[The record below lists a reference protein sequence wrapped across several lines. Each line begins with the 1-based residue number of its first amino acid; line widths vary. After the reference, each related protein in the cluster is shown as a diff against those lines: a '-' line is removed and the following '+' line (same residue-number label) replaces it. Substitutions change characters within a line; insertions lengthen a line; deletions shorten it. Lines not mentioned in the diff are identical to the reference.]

1 MKVKDRFLYIGIASY
16 FGIALL
22 LSGCTGDEKISSSH
36 SEDVQTPLMLEPTL
50 SIGHAV
56 TRASGE
62 TFGKGDQLNVYFRH
76 TTGGTKGNYT
86 ISDNV
91 SSFSQLVKI
100 NALNPS
106 GVYWEDFSKS
116 ASADTDIR
124 TAGHALQPYYGYC
137 YNGGTPTT
145 RLEESTGI
153 LSWTIS
159 DQTSAEAVQNADL
172 LWMSEQE
179 AVAYSHDNKG
189 GIISLPFTHAMSE
202 ITVTIKTNT
211 TFGESPLTNTALT
224 LYSMNTVATVNA
236 PEGNISSSSPE
247 DITMYGD
254 DYTSGSSRTY
264 TAIVAPGTALKVGDK
279 LLDIVDVEGNNYTL
293 TITEDMLKTA
303 AWAKEGYTSDQTE
316 ITTKSGVNYHLDV
329 NLSKAALGVV
339 ASLIDW
345 TPVKAEGNGNIA
357 FDNDIKVV
365 TVDGEGVE
373 FGDKAKFAL
382 YWKKNAENEEYA
394 AATTL
399 TYDATAKTWSYDPAI
414 YWPNGKD
421 SYYFRALSGIDDTAV
436 KQGDDVLWGTTAQH
450 NGIEAGAAIAPRTGN
465 VPLIFEHAMSKITF
479 DLTTTDGDDKVDL
492 EGATISI
499 SNLYTEGTISI
510 DDGAITGTTS
520 TEAAISNLSENT
532 AIIVLPQTIS
542 NDAIVTILLT
552 DGTNYKLQLNQCL
565 DDSKKAIASWERG
578 KSYTYTITVKK
589 EAVQFR
595 ALIQDWKLATGSGN
609 ATLDWD

>member
-293 TITEDMLKTA
+293 TITEDMLKAT
-303 AWAKEGYTSDQTE
+303 AWAKEGYTEDQTK
-316 ITTKSGVNYHLDV
+316 ITTQSGVNYHLDA

-345 TPVKAEGNGNIA
+345 TSVTADGNGNIA
-357 FDNDIKVV
+357 FDDDINVV

-450 NGIEAGAAIAPRTGN
+450 NGIEAGAAIAPRTGD

-510 DDGAITGTTS
+510 DDGAITVKDI

-542 NDAIVTILLT
+542 DNAIVTILLT

-565 DDSKKAIASWERG
+565 DASNNAIASWERG